1 VDSFCLLRNFVSSTD
16 NIRCQKYKQEK
27 RIEMNFLKKMF
38 KSEPVNINGNQ
49 VKEKKLSLDITGM
62 TCNHCAVSIE
72 RLLEKK
78 NGILSKKISY
88 ASGKGEI
95 VFNPD
100 QISKEEIIQ
109 SINQTPTYRAK
120 EINHNGLPGIKSNH
134 FDLIIIGGGSAAFSA
149 AIKANELGLTTM
161 MVNAGLDFGGTCVNV
176 GCVPSKTLIR
186 AAETAYHASHSNFA
200 GIKPKGADIDF
211 AQVIK
216 DKKQLVKTLQQKKYM
231 DVVSDFENLQLVEGW
246 AEFVDDKTILVNGK
260 DAYTAIK
267 FIIATGATTNV
278 PNIDGL
284 KDIGY
289 LTNVSLFDLEEQPES
304 ITIMGAGYIGLE
316 IAMAYNRLGTKVRII
331 EFTDRVLR
339 TQTADISEE
348 IEMHMKNEGIEILP
362 NFRAVKF
369 EKSGNDTII
378 HCKCPD
384 GSFTKIVEP
393 GKVVVASGTKPNT
406 QKLGLDKIGLQLT
419 KSGHIQV
426 NELMETNL
434 QNIYAVGDVANTP
447 SFVYTAAYE
456 GKIAVEN
463 AFTGSENKAD
473 YSSLPWVVFTDPQI
487 AGAGLDEAQA
497 AAQSIPFEV
506 SKLTLDNVPR
516 SLAANDTRG
525 FIKLIRNT
533 ETDKLI
539 GARIVAPEG
548 GELIQQLSMAIKY
561 GITVKELAESFYP
574 YLTLGEGIKLAAITF
589 GKDVAK
595 LSCCAS

>member
-1 VDSFCLLRNFVSSTD
+1 M
-16 NIRCQKYKQEK
+16 K
-27 RIEMNFLKKMF
+27 FLKNMF
-38 KSEPVNINGNQ
+38 RSVTGNINASL
-49 VKEKKLSLDITGM
+49 VKEEKLSLDITGM
-62 TCNHCAVSIE
+62 TCDHCAANIE

-78 NGILSKKISY
+78 NGILSKKVSY
-88 ASGKGEI
+88 TSGKGEI
-95 VFNPD
+95 AFDPD
-100 QISKEEIIQ
+100 HISKEEIIQ
-109 SINQTPTYRAK
+109 SINQTPSYRAK
-120 EINHNGLPGIKSNH
+120 EANNNGLVKSKANH

-149 AIKANELGLTTM
+149 AIKANELGLTTL
-161 MVNAGLDFGGTCVNV
+161 MVNGGLPVGGTCVNI

-200 GIKPKGADIDF
+200 GIKPKGFEIDF

-216 DKKQLVKTLQQKKYM
+216 DKKQLVKNLQQKKYI
-231 DVVSDFENLQLVEGW
+231 DVVSDFENLQLIEGW
-246 AEFVDDKTILVNGK
+246 AEFVDDRTILVNGK
-260 DAYTAIK
+260 DKYTAIK

-278 PNIDGL
+278 PDIEGL
-284 KDIGY
+284 KEIGY
-289 LTNVSLFDLEEQPES
+289 LTNVSLFDLEEQPAS

-339 TQTADISEE
+339 TQTHDISEE
-348 IEMHMKNEGIEILP
+348 LEMHMKNEGIEILP

-406 QKLGLDKIGLQLT
+406 QKLGLNKLGLQLA
-419 KSGHIQV
+419 KSGHIQI
-426 NELMETNL
+426 NECMETNL
-434 QNIYAVGDVANTP
+434 QNIYAVGDVTNTP
-447 SFVYTAAYE
+447 AFVYTAAYE

-473 YSSLPWVVFTDPQI
+473 YSSLPWVVFTDPQV

-497 AAQSIPFEV
+497 AAQNIPFEV
-506 SKLTLDNVPR
+506 SKLELKDVPR
-516 SLAANDTRG
+516 AIAAYDTRG

-548 GELIQQLSMAIKY
+548 GELIQLLSMAIKY

>member
-1 VDSFCLLRNFVSSTD
+1 
-16 NIRCQKYKQEK
+16 
-27 RIEMNFLKKMF
+27 MNFLK
-38 KSEPVNINGNQ
+38 NIIGNGAGHKNGKA
-49 VKEKKLSLDITGM
+49 VTEEKLLLEITGM
-62 TCNHCAVSIE
+62 TCDHCAAGIE
-72 RLLEKK
+72 RMFEKK
-78 NGILSKKISY
+78 NGIVSKKVSHQN
-88 ASGKGEI
+88 GTGE
-95 VFNPD
+95 FTYNPD
-100 QISKEEIIQ
+100 DISKDNIIGT
-109 SINQTPTYRAK
+109 INQSKNYKAK
-120 EINHNGLPGIKSNH
+120 ETNNNGVANTNTNH

-149 AIKANELGLTTM
+149 AIKANELGLTTLI
-161 MVNAGLDFGGTCVNV
+161 VNAGLPIGGTCVNV

-186 AAETAYHASHSNFA
+186 AAETAYHASHSNFP
-200 GIKPKGADIDF
+200 GIKPKGFDIDF

-231 DVVSDFENLQLVEGW
+231 DVVSDFETLQLLEGW
-246 AEFVDDKTILVNGK
+246 AEFIDEKTILVNGR
-260 DAYTAIK
+260 DEYTAIK
-267 FIIATGATTNV
+267 FIIATGATTNI
-278 PNIDGL
+278 PDIEGL
-284 KDIGY
+284 KEIGY

-316 IAMAYNRLGTKVRII
+316 IAMAYNRLGTRVRII

-339 TQTADISEE
+339 TQTHDISEE
-348 IEMHMKNEGIEILP
+348 LEMHMRKEGIEILP

-419 KSGHIQV
+419 KNGHIQV
-426 NELMETNL
+426 SELMETNL
-434 QNIYAVGDVANTP
+434 QNIYAVGDVTNTP
-447 SFVYTAAYE
+447 AFVYTAAYE

-463 AFTGSENKAD
+463 AFTGSELKSD
-473 YSSLPWVVFTDPQI
+473 YSSLPWVVFTDPQV

-497 AAQSIPFEV
+497 AAQNIPFEV
-506 SKLTLDNVPR
+506 SKLELKDVPR
-516 SLAANDTRG
+516 AIAAYDTRG